1 MGYFVNNILDN
12 KNTKYLN
19 KVNEIGVDEQGEENK
34 NIENEGVIHRD
45 TPETE
50 TNRNT
55 LKRVIKAFTYDID
68 DKYGEETT
76 ETENECV
83 IQREFTEN
91 KTETNQ
97 YTLNKVME

>member
-1 MGYFVNNILDN
+1 M
-12 KNTKYLN
+12 
-19 KVNEIGVDEQGEENK
+19 
-34 NIENEGVIHRD
+34 
-45 TPETE
+45 
-50 TNRNT
+50 
-55 LKRVIKAFTYDID
+55 KRVIKAFTYDID

-83 IQREFTEN
+83 IQRDITEN